1 MSAAAPVEP
10 PKEAGSRRIDPRTRS
25 LLGRSWRQW
34 IAPRWQSLL
43 LALLIAGLVAAA
55 TSLYPLVIKFSFDA
69 LGNGDLS
76 LLWLVVVGIVAG
88 TALRGGLLYLQMVQ
102 SQKVILE
109 ITNDVQR
116 QAFSHLLKADYSRLS
131 RDAPG
136 ELVSRLTNDI
146 AYLQSA
152 AITVLSSSVRDV
164 LTVVALVA
172 TMFFLDWQLSLVVL
186 LVYPLAAWPIMKV
199 GERLRKVARRTQVE
213 LGGMTAG
220 LTESLSGARL
230 IKSYRLED
238 YAERRTVG
246 SFAEILRLR
255 MKAVRA
261 RASLD
266 PLLELL
272 GGVAVAGVIGFA
284 GFRIAS
290 GLQSIGD
297 FTGFVTALLMA
308 SQPIRGL
315 GNLNARVQ
323 EGLAAAER
331 VFDLLD
337 EAPRIVDRPGAGPLV
352 IAGGRIAFE
361 QVDFAYGGAQGPALR
376 DFNLVV
382 DGGST
387 VALVGRSG
395 AGKSTVINLVPRLF
409 EPQGGHISIDGQ
421 DIRGVAIASLRD
433 QIAIVSQDI
442 TLFDDTV
449 AANIALGRLGA
460 SRAEIEAAATAAAAD
475 GFVRALSQGYDT
487 GLGDRG
493 SRLSGGQRQRIALAR
508 AILRNAPILL
518 LDEATSALDTESERL
533 VQEALAAFSKG
544 RTTLVI
550 AHRLSTVMNA
560 DKIVVMDEG
569 RIVEVGTHAELL
581 AKDGDYARLCRAQL
595 LVGSEG

>member
-1 MSAAAPVEP
+1 M
-10 PKEAGSRRIDPRTRS
+10 
-25 LLGRSWRQW
+25 LGRCWRQW

-116 QAFSHLLKADYSRLS
+116 QAFSHLLKADYARLS

-337 EAPRIVDRPGAGPLV
+337 EAPRIVDRPGAGPLRHCRWSHRFR
-352 IAGGRIAFE
+352 ARRLRLRRRRRSSRCATSTWSSMGGT
-361 QVDFAYGGAQGPALR
+361 
-376 DFNLVV
+376 
-382 DGGST
+382 T

-409 EPQGGHISIDGQ
+409 EPQARPHHHRRPGYPRRHDRHTARPDRHRQPGRHAVRRYRRRQHRAGEA
-421 DIRGVAIASLRD
+421 RGERP
-433 QIAIVSQDI
+433 
-442 TLFDDTV
+442 
-449 AANIALGRLGA
+449 
-460 SRAEIEAAATAAAAD
+460 EIEAAAKAAAAD
-475 GFVRALSQGYDT
+475 DFIRAQPQGYDT
-487 GLGDRG
+487 GIGDRG

-508 AILRNAPILL
+508 AILRMRRSCCSTRRPARSTPNPNGWCRRRSPPSPRAAPPSSSP
-518 LDEATSALDTESERL
+518 T
-533 VQEALAAFSKG
+533 G
-544 RTTLVI
+544 
-550 AHRLSTVMNA
+550 
-560 DKIVVMDEG
+560 
-569 RIVEVGTHAELL
+569 
-581 AKDGDYARLCRAQL
+581 CRR
-595 LVGSEG
+595 